1 MSNVVKMSDYQ
12 TKEVVIDGITVKQDV
27 EGRYCLND
35 IHKAADELCTVKTS
49 PAQWARTDM
58 AKEFTDHLITQKR
71 LINPIT
77 SKVGQGGG
85 TYAVKQLV
93 YAYAM
98 WISPAYQ
105 LKVIEAY
112 DRLAT
117 EGVAVHDAAA
127 QDLLDNPLKY
137 LTALMG
143 QAQKLVEENAR
154 LEQKVE
160 QDKPKVQVF
169 DKLVDANGLLGFQE
183 FCTGLNLNQRTI
195 KMWLREIGWLRA
207 HQWERGPLPTAKAV
221 QHGYCYIKKEESE
234 FGFKQTLMFTNKAEA
249 YVELKAPDW
258 VRKDK
263 KAA

>member
-12 TKEVVIDGITVKQDV
+12 TKEVVIDGITVKQDA

-35 IHKAADELCTVKTS
+35 VHKAAGAAERHKPIHWSGNDATHKLIKTLKVENPTFS
-49 PAQWARTDM
+49 PIV
-58 AKEFTDHLITQKR
+58 AKAGR
-71 LINPIT
+71 Y
-77 SKVGQGGG
+77 GG
-85 TYAVKQLV
+85 TYAVEDLV
-93 YAYAM
+93 YTYAM
-98 WISPAYQ
+98 WISAEYH
-105 LKVIEAY
+105 LKVVRAY
-112 DRLAT
+112 KRLAT
-117 EGVAVHDAAA
+117 EGVAVHENAA

-169 DKLVDANGLLGFQE
+169 DKLVDANGLIGFQE